1 MPKDAYIVR
10 NLLLL
15 LFILLIN
22 KDSLIKALDITSENY
37 YPTDNE
43 CLHDQCYTQNCDN
56 LETDIPKFLTN
67 TFKFQLKKMIP
78 LTSEEIIGQL
88 TLVKSMNP
96 FILCRKLKFTLGNDS
111 FGLPI
116 YLDSSTGVLRASQS
130 LWQKQNDGTL
140 LLSVTVKNI
149 DHDEFSD
156 SALVIISWKDEYV
169 NGNHNNKTG
178 YDKQNRVPENDEKQI
193 PKLKIVTRS
202 FVGLQPIELE
212 LTREDIKP
220 TENVCHGQ
228 AWSITAKIIFPPG
241 NHNVHIELLAPRYV
255 NDVCG
260 YVKYFGVSFI
270 GHHIKI
276 GKINLTKINHL
287 GTTLD
292 DSEQL
297 QQIIVEF
304 ENVEVEKATSPI
316 PDPFSVY
323 LKFAVIMLETVSL
336 PVDAKLK
343 AGILLGT
350 KELVWVGLLRM
361 IYSKTCPTLPIELNI
376 SSYPKK
382 MVPTDIITV
391 TADVFLPILNENY
404 TFSVYSVGQSATIA
418 SLSLEKGEGFNKYEA
433 KSMMKTTQ
441 EEVLSD
447 SIITKRIDMF
457 VEELRNIYGLLYHAS
472 RESKTVKLV
481 VYIQILNKPS
491 TRVIIGF
498 RVHASNRKVIFKECN
513 IPIVANSNDKGKA
526 SYIEN
531 NHSAQVET
539 EKIGEI
545 NFKISFPPKSMQTYS
560 LKLKFNKFIL
570 GEICYATITDIGTG
584 IKQRI
589 IGMRLHTSY
598 STHGINKL
606 RSEATVY
613 LGLVENPTDDIT
625 KHYITLNVKIKPH
638 QEKSFP
644 NVFTTQLITDFIL
657 SSGQIETSSLSFKV
671 TKSKPQ
677 VIPSHKRP
685 IAVLTVLNPTTNI
698 LSKNYYTT
706 VFAVITWYEMILY
719 SPVSIILQIP
729 SHQSELIEQKFCSIG
744 KALETVVPINAETS
758 VENNVGRIELPS
770 VYIQSFGNY
779 TNEERSMT
787 IKYAIQ
793 INEITDII
801 LSLDILF
808 SGEKISKEITLVPKT
823 NTPQS
828 ALSLNEQPS
837 GLLQS
842 LLISRAD
849 NYLHPDSFSIIMAS
863 VVISPSARQQ
873 CSMKIETSKV
883 QNEVNIIDP
892 KILDTGL
899 EITSHK
905 FQFNVSN
912 NIVYIGIGKQ
922 QFEDNQQANGAVTKN
937 EPTSINIMIPL
948 NITST
953 VSNSI
958 DLKLVLFGEKQN
970 YEFPFMFNIGPLQTM
985 PPTVLSSI
993 TYEIDAINI
1002 DKQPD
1007 RTDTP
1012 LTPGEIGRIYNRISL
1027 NLPKCEEYQ
1036 ISFSTLPN
1044 SPWPVDIIDILILD
1058 VSNYIWISDL
1068 SDYQVIKYSRPGSLT
1083 TDLASVKLIICAPAG
1098 FGNEIRVDVLIRPW
1112 IRNNNE
1118 KLKSQQSVKI
1128 MGNVK
1133 IKSISS
1139 EFNLTSCIFNVSSE
1153 KSMEQYIF
1161 ENNKYLNA
1169 KQILIVSA
1177 NTTDNLTPGVGETT
1191 KFTFFIQVPENSKLP
1206 NCSVVFRSGYSDI
1219 NNESELTI
1227 LNVDIEFGNVFR
1239 NSQREKFRVEY
1250 TSKYLNGQNDTA
1262 SVDFGN
1268 LVNPSDFN
1276 EHSKSIIKIN
1286 VIARV
1291 SDSRV
1296 VNSGSKTKLEMTAKF
1311 GSLSGTTEVFQ
1322 VIKRNGN
1329 ERAIISMNLQ
1339 EIQETGKDKQFYGEG
1354 DILILN
1360 LEMKMEQNSSLECS
1374 RHTLNV
1380 YPGVS
1385 VKNVDVSP
1393 LQPNLSFMYYKV
1405 PNTKPSGPLV
1415 FKGGSFRFDNEIS
1428 VKIYVYFKDQ
1438 IFLPSQKNTAK
1449 YTVVAELVC
1458 ISTNRPQQVSTHISR
1473 FMSKRTVT
1481 LAGTN
1486 FINIT
1491 TKKCDNVVKLTEKQ
1505 NNNNN
1510 CPVNSLSKLS
1520 IHDTVGG
1527 SQSNSLI
1534 SHQPIT
1540 ILFNQ
1545 LVYVSQISPISLDLN
1560 NKIKILNV
1568 STTTDGILFKHI
1580 VTMNESIKQPYMENI
1595 YFNPLLATRGL
1606 HFITID
1612 AQDNTRNANF
1622 SVEVYGCNAIWEPL
1636 KFDPCS
1642 KKFVEKNNENKSLKT
1657 ILTTK
1662 EFIFYCEVSPLK
1674 IRNITNEKHC
1684 FMITGSFPIT
1694 LTDMGHGINEI
1705 IMLLKPSNVIVGRN
1719 SRNNSTL
1726 ISENMGKS
1734 WIVTNQWKLKNILS
1748 QSSEIITSYETPW
1761 FNIQNKSCDDFTISL
1776 CNPGGDSWKLCYSG
1790 ISWGNRL
1797 ITNWNDRH
1805 IT

>member
-1 MPKDAYIVR
+1 MFTFDPCE
-10 NLLLL
+10 
-15 LFILLIN
+15 
-22 KDSLIKALDITSENY
+22 LDDY
-37 YPTDNE
+37 D
-43 CLHDQCYTQNCDN
+43 DDDDDDDD
-56 LETDIPKFLTN
+56 ETNSFL
-67 TFKFQLKKMIP
+67 MIP

-96 FILCRKLKFTLGNDS
+96 FILCRKLKFTLEHNS
-111 FGLPI
+111 SGLPI

-130 LWQKQNDGTL
+130 LWQKQKDKTL
-140 LLSVTVKNI
+140 LLSVTVKSI
-149 DHDEFSD
+149 DHDKFSD
-156 SALVIISWKDEYV
+156 SASVIISWKDEYV
-169 NGNHNNKTG
+169 NGNHNSKTG
-178 YDKQNRVPENDEKQI
+178 YDERDRVPEKVEKQM
-193 PKLKIVTRS
+193 PKLKIATRS
-202 FVGLQPIELE
+202 FIRSHPIELE

-255 NDVCG
+255 NDLCG

-276 GKINLTKINHL
+276 GKINLTKLNHL
-287 GTTLD
+287 GTTPD
-292 DSEQL
+292 DSE
-297 QQIIVEF
+297 
-304 ENVEVEKATSPI
+304 
-316 PDPFSVY
+316 
-323 LKFAVIMLETVSL
+323 
-336 PVDAKLK
+336 
-343 AGILLGT
+343 
-350 KELVWVGLLRM
+350 
-361 IYSKTCPTLPIELNI
+361 
-376 SSYPKK
+376 
-382 MVPTDIITV
+382 
-391 TADVFLPILNENY
+391 
-404 TFSVYSVGQSATIA
+404 FSVYSVGQSATIA
-418 SLSLEKGEGFNKYEA
+418 SLNLEKGEGFNKYEA

-457 VEELRNIYGLLYHAS
+457 VEELRNTYGLLYHAS

-498 RVHASNRKVIFKECN
+498 RVHASNRKVIYEECN

-539 EKIGEI
+539 EKVGEI
-545 NFKISFPPKSMQTYS
+545 NFKISFPSNSMQTYS

-584 IKQRI
+584 IRQRI

-613 LGLVENPTDDIT
+613 LGLVENPTDDTT

-657 SSGQIETSSLSFKV
+657 SSGQKETSSLSFKV

-685 IAVLTVLNPTTNI
+685 IAVLTVLNPITNVRT
-698 LSKNYYTT
+698 KNYYTT
-706 VFAVITWYEMILY
+706 VFAVITWSEMILY
-719 SPVSIILQIP
+719 SPVSIILQTS
-729 SHQSELIEQKFCSIG
+729 SHESELIEQQFCSIG
-744 KALETVVPINAETS
+744 KALETVVPINAEKS
-758 VENNVGRIELPS
+758 IKNNVGRIELPS

-787 IKYAIQ
+787 IKYVIQ
-793 INEITDII
+793 INEIEDII

-808 SGEKISKEITLVPKT
+808 SGEKITKEITLSPTT

-883 QNEVNIIDP
+883 QNEVNFIDP

-899 EITSHK
+899 AITSHK

-912 NIVYIGIGKQ
+912 SIVYIGIGNQ

-985 PPTVLSSI
+985 PPTALLSI

-1083 TDLASVKLIICAPAG
+1083 TDLASVKLMICAPAG
-1098 FGNEIRVDVLIRPW
+1098 FGNEVRVDVLIRPW

-1118 KLKSQQSVKI
+1118 KLKSQQSVTI
-1128 MGNVK
+1128 IGNVK
-1133 IKSISS
+1133 INRISS
-1139 EFNLTSCIFNVSSE
+1139 EFNLTPCIFNVSSE
-1153 KSMEQYIF
+1153 KSMKQYIP
-1161 ENNKYLNA
+1161 ENNKPLNA
-1169 KQILIVSA
+1169 KQLIK
-1177 NTTDNLTPGVGETT
+1177 TD
-1191 KFTFFIQVPENSKLP
+1191 
-1206 NCSVVFRSGYSDI
+1206 
-1219 NNESELTI
+1219 
-1227 LNVDIEFGNVFR
+1227 
-1239 NSQREKFRVEY
+1239 
-1250 TSKYLNGQNDTA
+1250 YL
-1262 SVDFGN
+1262 
-1268 LVNPSDFN
+1268 
-1276 EHSKSIIKIN
+1276 
-1286 VIARV
+1286 
-1291 SDSRV
+1291 
-1296 VNSGSKTKLEMTAKF
+1296 
-1311 GSLSGTTEVFQ
+1311 
-1322 VIKRNGN
+1322 
-1329 ERAIISMNLQ
+1329 
-1339 EIQETGKDKQFYGEG
+1339 
-1354 DILILN
+1354 LILLMFLTN
-1360 LEMKMEQNSSLECS
+1360 LNKLRN
-1374 RHTLNV
+1374 
-1380 YPGVS
+1380 
-1385 VKNVDVSP
+1385 
-1393 LQPNLSFMYYKV
+1393 MY
-1405 PNTKPSGPLV
+1405 
-1415 FKGGSFRFDNEIS
+1415 
-1428 VKIYVYFKDQ
+1428 
-1438 IFLPSQKNTAK
+1438 
-1449 YTVVAELVC
+1449 
-1458 ISTNRPQQVSTHISR
+1458 
-1473 FMSKRTVT
+1473 RTVMRMNRRGT
-1481 LAGTN
+1481 L
-1486 FINIT
+1486 
-1491 TKKCDNVVKLTEKQ
+1491 DNQ
-1505 NNNNN
+1505 
-1510 CPVNSLSKLS
+1510 
-1520 IHDTVGG
+1520 
-1527 SQSNSLI
+1527 
-1534 SHQPIT
+1534 
-1540 ILFNQ
+1540 
-1545 LVYVSQISPISLDLN
+1545 
-1560 NKIKILNV
+1560 
-1568 STTTDGILFKHI
+1568 
-1580 VTMNESIKQPYMENI
+1580 
-1595 YFNPLLATRGL
+1595 
-1606 HFITID
+1606 
-1612 AQDNTRNANF
+1612 
-1622 SVEVYGCNAIWEPL
+1622 
-1636 KFDPCS
+1636 
-1642 KKFVEKNNENKSLKT
+1642 
-1657 ILTTK
+1657 
-1662 EFIFYCEVSPLK
+1662 
-1674 IRNITNEKHC
+1674 
-1684 FMITGSFPIT
+1684 
-1694 LTDMGHGINEI
+1694 
-1705 IMLLKPSNVIVGRN
+1705 
-1719 SRNNSTL
+1719 
-1726 ISENMGKS
+1726 
-1734 WIVTNQWKLKNILS
+1734 
-1748 QSSEIITSYETPW
+1748 
-1761 FNIQNKSCDDFTISL
+1761 
-1776 CNPGGDSWKLCYSG
+1776 
-1790 ISWGNRL
+1790 
-1797 ITNWNDRH
+1797 
-1805 IT
+1805 

>member
-1 MPKDAYIVR
+1 
-10 NLLLL
+10 
-15 LFILLIN
+15 
-22 KDSLIKALDITSENY
+22 
-37 YPTDNE
+37 
-43 CLHDQCYTQNCDN
+43 
-56 LETDIPKFLTN
+56 
-67 TFKFQLKKMIP
+67 
-78 LTSEEIIGQL
+78 
-88 TLVKSMNP
+88 
-96 FILCRKLKFTLGNDS
+96 
-111 FGLPI
+111 
-116 YLDSSTGVLRASQS
+116 
-130 LWQKQNDGTL
+130 
-140 LLSVTVKNI
+140 
-149 DHDEFSD
+149 
-156 SALVIISWKDEYV
+156 
-169 NGNHNNKTG
+169 
-178 YDKQNRVPENDEKQI
+178 
-193 PKLKIVTRS
+193 
-202 FVGLQPIELE
+202 
-212 LTREDIKP
+212 
-220 TENVCHGQ
+220 
-228 AWSITAKIIFPPG
+228 
-241 NHNVHIELLAPRYV
+241 
-255 NDVCG
+255 
-260 YVKYFGVSFI
+260 
-270 GHHIKI
+270 
-276 GKINLTKINHL
+276 
-287 GTTLD
+287 
-292 DSEQL
+292 
-297 QQIIVEF
+297 
-304 ENVEVEKATSPI
+304 
-316 PDPFSVY
+316 
-323 LKFAVIMLETVSL
+323 
-336 PVDAKLK
+336 
-343 AGILLGT
+343 
-350 KELVWVGLLRM
+350 
-361 IYSKTCPTLPIELNI
+361 
-376 SSYPKK
+376 
-382 MVPTDIITV
+382 MVPTDITIV

-418 SLSLEKGEGFNKYEA
+418 SLNLEKGEGFNKYEA

-457 VEELRNIYGLLYHAS
+457 VEELRNTYGLLYHAS

-498 RVHASNRKVIFKECN
+498 RVHASNRKVIYEECN
-513 IPIVANSNDKGKA
+513 IPIVANSNDKGKFQA
-526 SYIEN
+526 SYIES

-539 EKIGEI
+539 EKVGEI
-545 NFKISFPPKSMQTYS
+545 NFKISFPSNSMQTYS

-584 IKQRI
+584 IRQRI

-613 LGLVENPTDDIT
+613 LGLVENPTDDTT

-657 SSGQIETSSLSFKV
+657 SSGQKETSSLSFKV
-671 TKSKPQ
+671 TNSKPQ
-677 VIPSHKRP
+677 VIPDDSYTLSYFCR
-685 IAVLTVLNPTTNI
+685 NI
-698 LSKNYYTT
+698 LHLSMLI
-706 VFAVITWYEMILY
+706 ASLLIL
-719 SPVSIILQIP
+719 
-729 SHQSELIEQKFCSIG
+729 
-744 KALETVVPINAETS
+744 
-758 VENNVGRIELPS
+758 NNVGRIELPS

-787 IKYAIQ
+787 IKYVIQ
-793 INEITDII
+793 INEIKDII

-808 SGEKISKEITLVPKT
+808 SGEKISKEITLARKT
-823 NTPQS
+823 DTPQS

-883 QNEVNIIDP
+883 QSEVNFIDP

-899 EITSHK
+899 AITSHK

-912 NIVYIGIGKQ
+912 SIVYIGIGNQ
-922 QFEDNQQANGAVTKN
+922 QFEDKPQANGAVTKN

-970 YEFPFMFNIGPLQTM
+970 YEFPFMFNIGPLQTI
-985 PPTVLSSI
+985 PPTALLSI

-1083 TDLASVKLIICAPAG
+1083 TDLASVKLMICAPAG
-1098 FGNEIRVDVLIRPW
+1098 FGNEVRVDVFIRPW

-1118 KLKSQQSVKI
+1118 KLKSQQSVTI
-1128 MGNVK
+1128 IGNVK
-1133 IKSISS
+1133 ISRISS

-1153 KSMEQYIF
+1153 KSMKQYIP
-1161 ENNKYLNA
+1161 ENNKPLNA

-1177 NTTDNLTPGVGETT
+1177 NTTDNLSPGVGETT

-1206 NCSVVFRSGYSDI
+1206 SCSVVFRSGYSNI

-1227 LNVDIEFGNVFR
+1227 LNVDIEDGNVFR

-1268 LVNPSDFN
+1268 LVNPSNFN
-1276 EHSKSIIKIN
+1276 EHSKSIIRIN

-1296 VNSGSKTKLEMTAKF
+1296 VNSGSKTKLGMTAKF

-1339 EIQETGKDKQFYGEG
+1339 EIHETGKDKQFYGEG

-1360 LEMKMEQNSSLECS
+1360 LEMKMERNSSLECS

-1405 PNTKPSGPLV
+1405 PNTKQSGPLV
-1415 FKGGSFRFDNEIS
+1415 FKGNSFRFDNTIS

-1458 ISTNRPQQVSTHISR
+1458 ISTNRPQQVSPYISR

-1481 LAGTN
+1481 LASTN

-1491 TKKCDNVVKLTEKQ
+1491 RKKCGNVVKLTEKQ
-1505 NNNNN
+1505 NIHN

-1520 IHDTVGG
+1520 IHDTVGR

-1540 ILFNQ
+1540 ILFDH
-1545 LVYVSQISPISLDLN
+1545 LVYVSQINPISLDSN
-1560 NKIKILNV
+1560 NKIKMLNV
-1568 STTTDGILFKHI
+1568 SSTTDGILFNHI
-1580 VTMNESIKQPYMENI
+1580 VTMKESIKQPYMENI
-1595 YFNPLLATRGL
+1595 YFNSLLATRGL

-1622 SVEVYGCNAIWEPL
+1622 SVEVYGCSAIWDPL

-1642 KKFVEKNNENKSLKT
+1642 KKFVEKNNENKPLKT
-1657 ILTTK
+1657 ILMTK

-1694 LTDMGHGINEI
+1694 LTDMGHEINEI
-1705 IMLLKPSNVIVGRN
+1705 IMLLKPSNVVVGRN

-1734 WIVTNQWKLKNILS
+1734 WIVTNQWKLKNMLS
-1748 QSSEIITSYETPW
+1748 QSSEVINSYETPW
-1761 FNIQNKSCDDFTISL
+1761 FNIQNKSCDDVTISL
-1776 CNPGGDSWKLCYSG
+1776 CNPGGDPWKCLKMIFLTNNIMNIEPSVNPSNLQLLVTRSDAVTNTLCPTEVIALSVQLGLPAGTTAITVELFGPTKDTIIYG
-1790 ISWGNRL
+1790 FVEFIDISYIGVRVSNRDFS
-1797 ITNWNDRH
+1797 IGVRNTTIETDYEYKVNY
-1805 IT
+1805 IF

>member
-1 MPKDAYIVR
+1 M
-10 NLLLL
+10 NL
-15 LFILLIN
+15 
-22 KDSLIKALDITSENY
+22 
-37 YPTDNE
+37 
-43 CLHDQCYTQNCDN
+43 
-56 LETDIPKFLTN
+56 
-67 TFKFQLKKMIP
+67 
-78 LTSEEIIGQL
+78 
-88 TLVKSMNP
+88 
-96 FILCRKLKFTLGNDS
+96 FILCRKLKFTLEHNS
-111 FGLPI
+111 SGLPI

-130 LWQKQNDGTL
+130 LWQKQKDKTL
-140 LLSVTVKNI
+140 LLNVTVKSI
-149 DHDEFSD
+149 DHNKFSD
-156 SALVIISWKDEYV
+156 SALVIISWKDEHV
-169 NGNHNNKTG
+169 NESHNNKTG
-178 YDKQNRVPENDEKQI
+178 YDKRDLVPEEEEKQMQ
-193 PKLKIVTRS
+193 KLEIVTRS
-202 FVGLQPIELE
+202 FTEPQSIELV

-241 NHNVHIELLAPRYV
+241 NHTVHIELLAPRYV
-255 NDVCG
+255 NNVCG
-260 YVKYFGVSFI
+260 YVKYFGVSFV
-270 GHHIKI
+270 GHHVKI
-276 GKINLTKINHL
+276 GKINLPEINHP
-287 GTTLD
+287 GTTLN
-292 DSEQL
+292 DSEKL
-297 QQIIVEF
+297 QQIKLEF
-304 ENVEVEKATSPI
+304 ENVEVEKAISRI
-316 PDPFSVY
+316 IDPFSVD

-350 KELVWVGLLRM
+350 KDLVWIGLLRM

-376 SSYPKK
+376 SSNPKK
-382 MVPTDIITV
+382 VVPTDITIV
-391 TADVFLPILNENY
+391 TADVFLPILKENY

-418 SLSLEKGEGFNKYEA
+418 SLSLEKGEGFNKHEA
-433 KSMMKTTQ
+433 KSVMKTTQ
-441 EEVLSD
+441 KEVLND

-457 VEELRNIYGLLYHAS
+457 VEELNNIYGLLYHAS

-481 VYIQILNKPS
+481 AYIQILNKPS

-498 RVHASNRKVIFKECN
+498 RVHALNRKVIYKECN
-513 IPIVANSNDKGKA
+513 IPIVANSNNKGKFQA

-539 EKIGEI
+539 EKVGEI
-545 NFKISFPPKSMQTYS
+545 NFRISFPPKSKQTYS

-570 GEICYATITDIGTG
+570 GEICYATIIDIGTG
-584 IKQRI
+584 MQQRI

-606 RSEATVY
+606 RSEATVF
-613 LGLVENPTDDIT
+613 LGLVENPTDDTT
-625 KHYITLNVKIKPH
+625 KHYIIINVKIKPH

-644 NVFTTQLITDFIL
+644 NVFSTQLITDFIL
-657 SSGQIETSSLSFKV
+657 SSGQKVTSSVPFTV

-685 IAVLTVLNPTTNI
+685 ITVLTVHNPTANVPTE
-698 LSKNYYTT
+698 NYYTT
-706 VFAVITWYEMILY
+706 VFAVITWSETIVY
-719 SPVSIILQIP
+719 SPVSIILRIS
-729 SHQSELIEQKFCSIG
+729 SHESVLIEQKFCSIG

-758 VENNVGRIELPS
+758 IKNNVGRIELPS
-770 VYIQSFGNY
+770 VYVQSVGNY
-779 TNEERSMT
+779 CNEERSMT
-787 IKYAIQ
+787 IKYVIE
-793 INEITDII
+793 INEIANII
-801 LSLDILF
+801 INLDILF
-808 SGEKISKEITLVPKT
+808 NGEKISKEITLVP
-823 NTPQS
+823 NTYTPHS
-828 ALSLNEQPS
+828 SLSLNEQPF

-873 CSMKIETSKV
+873 YCMKIETSKV
-883 QNEVNIIDP
+883 PNEVNFFYP

-899 EITSHK
+899 AITSHK

-912 NIVYIGIGKQ
+912 NIVYIGIDSQ
-922 QFEDNQQANGAVTKN
+922 QFEDNQSADGAVTKN

-948 NITST
+948 NITSS
-953 VSNSI
+953 VSNPI
-958 DLKLVLFGEKQN
+958 DLKLVLFDEKEN
-970 YEFPFMFNIGPLQTM
+970 YEFPFMFNIGPLQTV
-985 PPTVLSSI
+985 PPTALLSI

-1007 RTDTP
+1007 STDTP

-1027 NLPKCEEYQ
+1027 NLAKCEEYQ

-1058 VSNYIWISDL
+1058 ISNYIWISDL

-1083 TDLASVKLIICAPAG
+1083 TDLASVKLMICAPAG
-1098 FGNEIRVDVLIRPW
+1098 FGNEVRVDVFIRPW
-1112 IRNNNE
+1112 IRDNNKE
-1118 KLKSQQSVKI
+1118 LKSQQSVKI
-1128 MGNVK
+1128 IGNVK
-1133 IKSISS
+1133 IESTSSEFTLTSCTFNISS
-1139 EFNLTSCIFNVSSE
+1139 EKI
-1153 KSMEQYIF
+1153 MEQYIL
-1161 ENNKYLNA
+1161 ENNKSLNA

-1177 NTTDNLTPGVGETT
+1177 NTTDSLTRGPGETT

-1227 LNVDIEFGNVFR
+1227 LNVEIEFGSIFR
-1239 NSQREKFRVEY
+1239 NSQREKYRVEY
-1250 TSKYLNGQNDTA
+1250 TSKHLNGQKDTA

-1268 LVNPSDFN
+1268 LVNPSNFN
-1276 EHSKSIIKIN
+1276 EHSESIIKIN

-1291 SDSRV
+1291 SDSIV
-1296 VNSGSKTKLEMTAKF
+1296 VNSGSKIKLVMTAKF

-1339 EIQETGKDKQFYGEG
+1339 EIHEPGKDKQFYGEG
-1354 DILILN
+1354 NILMLN
-1360 LEMKMEQNSSLECS
+1360 LKMKMEQNSSLECS

-1385 VKNVDVSP
+1385 VENVDVSP

-1405 PNTKPSGPLV
+1405 PNTKQSGPLP

-1438 IFLPSQKNTAK
+1438 IFLPSHKNTAK
-1449 YTVVAELVC
+1449 YTVVTELVC
-1458 ISTNRPQQVSTHISR
+1458 ISTNRSQQVSPHISR

-1491 TKKCDNVVKLTEKQ
+1491 RKKCSNVVKLTEKQ
-1505 NNNNN
+1505 NIHN
-1510 CPVNSLSKLS
+1510 CSVHSLSTLN
-1520 IHDTVGG
+1520 IHNTIVGL
-1527 SQSNSLI
+1527 QSKSLT

-1540 ILFNQ
+1540 ILFDQ
-1545 LVYVSQISPISLDLN
+1545 LVYVSRVSPISLDSN

-1568 STTTDGILFKHI
+1568 STTTDGISFKHI
-1580 VTMNESIKQPYMENI
+1580 VTMKESIIKAYMENI
-1595 YFNPLLATRGL
+1595 YFDPLLPTRGL
-1606 HFITID
+1606 HFIIID

-1622 SVEVYGCNAIWEPL
+1622 SVEIYGCKAIWDPL

-1642 KKFVEKNNENKSLKT
+1642 EKFVEKNNENKSLKT
-1657 ILTTK
+1657 ILMTK
-1662 EFIFYCEVSPLK
+1662 EFIFYCEVSLLK

-1694 LTDMGHGINEI
+1694 LTYMGQGINEI

-1734 WIVTNQWKLKNILS
+1734 WIVMNQWKLKNMLS
-1748 QSSEIITSYETPW
+1748 QSSEIINSYETPW
-1761 FNIQNKSCDDFTISL
+1761 FNVQNKSCDDLTISL
-1776 CNPGGDSWKLCYSG
+1776 CNSGGDPWKFCYSG

-1797 ITNWNDRH
+1797 ITNWNDHH

>member
-1 MPKDAYIVR
+1 M
-10 NLLLL
+10 
-15 LFILLIN
+15 
-22 KDSLIKALDITSENY
+22 TSENY
-37 YPTDNE
+37 YPTD
-43 CLHDQCYTQNCDN
+43 
-56 LETDIPKFLTN
+56 
-67 TFKFQLKKMIP
+67 KMIP

-96 FILCRKLKFTLGNDS
+96 FILCRKLKFTLEHNS
-111 FGLPI
+111 SGLPI

-130 LWQKQNDGTL
+130 LWQKQKDKTL
-140 LLSVTVKNI
+140 LLSVTVKSI
-149 DHDEFSD
+149 DHDKFSD
-156 SALVIISWKDEYV
+156 SASVIISWKDEYV
-169 NGNHNNKTG
+169 SGNHNSKTG
-178 YDKQNRVPENDEKQI
+178 YDERDRVPEKVEKQM
-193 PKLKIVTRS
+193 PKLKIATRS
-202 FVGLQPIELE
+202 FIRSHPIELE

-255 NDVCG
+255 NDLCG

-276 GKINLTKINHL
+276 GKINLTKLNHL
-287 GTTLD
+287 GTTPD

-297 QQIIVEF
+297 QQIILEF
-304 ENVEVEKATSPI
+304 ENVEVEKAMSPI

-323 LKFAVIMLETVSL
+323 LKFAMIMLETVSL

-343 AGILLGT
+343 AVILLGT
-350 KELVWVGLLRM
+350 KDLVLIGLLRM

-382 MVPTDIITV
+382 MVPTDITIV

-418 SLSLEKGEGFNKYEA
+418 SLNLEKGEGFNKYEA

-457 VEELRNIYGLLYHAS
+457 VEELRNTYGLLYHAS

-498 RVHASNRKVIFKECN
+498 RVHASNRKVIYEECN
-513 IPIVANSNDKGKA
+513 IPIVANSNDKGKFQA

-539 EKIGEI
+539 EKVGEI
-545 NFKISFPPKSMQTYS
+545 NFKISFPSNSMQTYS

-584 IKQRI
+584 IRQRI

-613 LGLVENPTDDIT
+613 LGLVENPTDDTT

-657 SSGQIETSSLSFKV
+657 SSGQKETSSLSFKV

-677 VIPSHKRP
+677 VIPDDSYTLSYFCR
-685 IAVLTVLNPTTNI
+685 NI
-698 LSKNYYTT
+698 LHLSMLI
-706 VFAVITWYEMILY
+706 ASLLIL
-719 SPVSIILQIP
+719 
-729 SHQSELIEQKFCSIG
+729 
-744 KALETVVPINAETS
+744 
-758 VENNVGRIELPS
+758 NNVGRIELPS

-787 IKYAIQ
+787 IKYVIQ
-793 INEITDII
+793 INEIEDII

-808 SGEKISKEITLVPKT
+808 SGEKITKEITLSPTT

-828 ALSLNEQPS
+828 GLSLNEQPS

-883 QNEVNIIDP
+883 QNEVNFIDP

-899 EITSHK
+899 AITSHK

-912 NIVYIGIGKQ
+912 SIVYIGIGNQ

-985 PPTVLSSI
+985 PPTALLSI

-1083 TDLASVKLIICAPAG
+1083 TDLASVKLMICAPAG
-1098 FGNEIRVDVLIRPW
+1098 FGNEVRVDVLIRPW

-1118 KLKSQQSVKI
+1118 KLKSQQSVTI
-1128 MGNVK
+1128 IGNVK
-1133 IKSISS
+1133 INRISS
-1139 EFNLTSCIFNVSSE
+1139 EFNLTPCIFNVSSE
-1153 KSMEQYIF
+1153 KSMKQYIP
-1161 ENNKYLNA
+1161 ENNKPLNA

-1177 NTTDNLTPGVGETT
+1177 NTTDNLSPGVGETT

-1206 NCSVVFRSGYSDI
+1206 DCSVVFRSGYSNI

-1227 LNVDIEFGNVFR
+1227 LNVDIEYGNVFR
-1239 NSQREKFRVEY
+1239 NSQREKFRVQY

-1268 LVNPSDFN
+1268 LVNPSNFN
-1276 EHSKSIIKIN
+1276 EHSKSIIRIN

-1296 VNSGSKTKLEMTAKF
+1296 INSGSKTKLGMTAKF

-1339 EIQETGKDKQFYGEG
+1339 EIHETGKDKQFYGEG

-1360 LEMKMEQNSSLECS
+1360 LEMKMERNSSLECS

-1405 PNTKPSGPLV
+1405 PSTKQSGPLV
-1415 FKGGSFRFDNEIS
+1415 FKGNSFRFDNAIS

-1458 ISTNRPQQVSTHISR
+1458 ISTNRPQQVSPYISR

-1481 LAGTN
+1481 LASTN

-1491 TKKCDNVVKLTEKQ
+1491 RKKCGNVVKLTEKQ
-1505 NNNNN
+1505 NIHN
-1510 CPVNSLSKLS
+1510 CSVNSLSTLS
-1520 IHDTVGG
+1520 VHDTVGG

-1540 ILFNQ
+1540 ILFDQ
-1545 LVYVSQISPISLDLN
+1545 LVYVSQISPISLESN

-1580 VTMNESIKQPYMENI
+1580 VTMKESIKQPYMENI

-1622 SVEVYGCNAIWEPL
+1622 SVEVYGCSAIWDPL

-1642 KKFVEKNNENKSLKT
+1642 KKFVEKNNENKPLKT
-1657 ILTTK
+1657 MLMTK

-1684 FMITGSFPIT
+1684 FMITGPFPIT

-1734 WIVTNQWKLKNILS
+1734 WIVTNQWKLKNMLS
-1748 QSSEIITSYETPW
+1748 QSSEIINSYETPW

-1776 CNPGGDSWKLCYSG
+1776 CNPGGDPWKYVTEE
-1790 ISWGNRL
+1790 RL
-1797 ITNWNDRH
+1797 DY
-1805 IT
+1805 